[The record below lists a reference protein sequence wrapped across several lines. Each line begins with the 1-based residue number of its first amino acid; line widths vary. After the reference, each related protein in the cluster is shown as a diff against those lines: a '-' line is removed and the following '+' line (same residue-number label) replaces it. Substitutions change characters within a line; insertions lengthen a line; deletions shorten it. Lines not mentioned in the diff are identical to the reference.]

1 VTPEEFQGFE
11 TVGYSK
17 GFLKVSSSPLT
28 RSSHHAG
35 EDFAKLREARI
46 AKAAAG

>member
-1 VTPEEFQGFE
+1 MTPEEFKSFE
-11 TVGYSK
+11 TVGYAK

-35 EDFAKLREARI
+35 EDFAEL
-46 AKAAAG
+46 KAARLAKHA